1 MRTATLKN
9 QRYPAEIASGQ
20 LSLPDSDRCS
30 AKHCRQWCVGRVGF
44 WGNGWRAV
52 VLQAVAPLVLAIA
65 VAVPPPDCGLANA
78 LAAERPAPVFTRD
91 LGFTIPFSIDSAATD
106 IVEVQLLVSLDRGA
120 TWQLYLRQAPT
131 EKGFRFRGQRDGE
144 YWFASRTID
153 RLGQAR
159 PSGPLEPQ
167 LIVVIDTTAPRLNL
181 TIAAGAAGE
190 IQARWEMS
198 DERLAPQSFQLFY
211 MAGVAGTP
219 QPVAAPPAAAAAGG
233 AYQGQVAFFPQ
244 GGARL
249 AQVIA
254 EVKDAAGNRVVAT
267 KRVYV
272 NPSSRSRTN
281 PANPWAAQGP
291 WGNTGQYPAN
301 TLRPAGTAGPGQFAA
316 ATTSPADSS
325 ASPTMVASPVA
336 PTGNPAGMPGS
347 APPVSNSPYG
357 AAPTGAAPPG
367 AAAPNAAPAYAAAPA
382 TLPNALGNLAASPAA
397 SGALSTGAAPLAM
410 PLGGDLPGGE
420 RPRMTITKRFAL
432 EYDIESAGPGGVAE
446 VELWMTRD
454 RGASWMKHS
463 SDADKQ
469 SPFDVTVADE
479 AIYGFRIV
487 IVSKSGLASSA
498 PRPGDLADL
507 WIGVDTTAPRTQLTS
522 ISFGEGPE
530 AGKLDIRWEADDARL
545 GPRPVSL
552 MYAENAAGPWN
563 TVAAGLPNS
572 GQYYWPMAGIVPKRA
587 LLRIEVRD
595 EAGNLG
601 TYQLSEPINLQGLN
615 PAGRIRAFAPAA
627 AAPSSGYAPSS
638 SRYAPSSSGDAPASG
653 AAPNS
658 PYGLPPSGDPASSPY
673 GSSSGGPSGSS
684 SDSSSGGTSGRSSG
698 GPSGSP
704 YEMPSGGSSSGS
716 SNDFSSGSG
725 VNAGARRIPLFGPRR
740 R

>member
-1 MRTATLKN
+1 MRTATPEL
-9 QRYPAEIASGQ
+9 RGYPAESADGDS
-20 LSLPDSDRCS
+20 SSPDGTGTL
-30 AKHCRQWCVGRVGF
+30 AL
-44 WGNGWRAV
+44 A
-52 VLQAVAPLVLAIA
+52 LQAVAPLLLVFA
-65 VAVPPPDCGLANA
+65 VAVAPPGCGSSSAR
-78 LAAERPAPVFTRD
+78 AAERPAPVFTRD
-91 LGFTIPFSIDSAATD
+91 LGFTIPFSVESSATD

-181 TIAAGAAGE
+181 TVAAGAAGE

-198 DERLAPQSFQLFY
+198 DERLSPQSFQLFY
-211 MAGVAGTP
+211 MAGVAGAP
-219 QPVAAPPAAAAAGG
+219 QPVAAPPATAAAGG

-249 AQVIA
+249 AQVVA

-272 NPSSRSRTN
+272 NPASRPPTN

-291 WGNTGQYPAN
+291 WGNPGQYPAN
-301 TLRPAGTAGPGQFAA
+301 TLRPAGPAGPGQFAA
-316 ATTSPADSS
+316 ATTSPAGSS
-325 ASPTMVASPVA
+325 TGPTTVASPVA
-336 PTGNPAGMPGS
+336 PAGNPTGTPASG
-347 APPVSNSPYG
+347 PPAASSPYG
-357 AAPTGAAPPG
+357 AVPPGPAPPG
-367 AAAPNAAPAYAAAPA
+367 AAAPYAAAPYAAAPYAAAPYAAAPA
-382 TLPNALGNLAASPAA
+382 SSPNAFGNIAANSPATGA
-397 SGALSTGAAPLAM
+397 SSTGAAPLAL

-420 RPRMTITKRFAL
+420 RPRMTNTKRFAL

-454 RGASWMKHS
+454 RGASWTKHS

-469 SPFDVTVADE
+469 SPFDVTVAEE

-507 WIGVDTTAPRTQLTS
+507 WIGVDTTPPRTQLTS

-627 AAPSSGYAPSS
+627 AAPSSGYSPSS
-638 SRYAPSSSGDAPASG
+638 GSSDFSSGSSSSGMSSG
-653 AAPNS
+653 SSGGSSGS
-658 PYGLPPSGDPASSPY
+658 PYDMPSSGSS
-673 GSSSGGPSGSS
+673 GSSSGSPYDMPSSGSS
-684 SDSSSGGTSGRSSG
+684 GGS
-698 GPSGSP
+698 SGSP
-704 YEMPSGGSSSGS
+704 YDMPSSGSSGGSSGSPYDMPSSGSSGGS

-725 VNAGARRIPLFGPRR
+725 ANAGARRIPLFGTRR